1 MEMEKCDQNQQRELS
16 GEVGRAMAS
25 GGEMQPTR
33 SNLGVR
39 EPRNEIPQ
47 LPSPL
52 LLVKPKG
59 ASGCRLCR
67 PGSWAQSRVEEG
79 GKGSRGQT
87 PRGIATCQ

>member
-1 MEMEKCDQNQQRELS
+1 MWPES
-16 GEVGRAMAS
+16 GERAEWI
-25 GGEMQPTR
+25 GGESYGLRWGDAANR

-39 EPRNEIPQ
+39 EPRKEIPQ

-67 PGSWAQSRVEEG
+67 PGSRAQSRVEEG